1 MINKPISLKG
11 IRNVRIN
18 AFEGG
23 RASTTEKDLWQQER
37 IAERV
42 EKVLSC

>member
-11 IRNVRIN
+11 AHDMKIH

-23 RASTTEKDLWQQER
+23 RNSATEKGYDSEER
-37 IAERV
+37 FRRE
-42 EKVLSC
+42 L